1 MISCALVLTKENK
14 TKLCYGPN
22 LTMLIGLFTIFVDFI
37 FLVYIENDQ
46 IFRDVL
52 VYRNPGVHFGDI
64 HRLKARYLEE
74 LVSYV
79 GHDKY
84 AICFPCVG
92 FHTLVDEIVGGDYDG
107 DMYWVSTNPEVI
119 SYIIKFLSINSLQL
133 HMGYFL
139 NPILGIFSLSEIQF
153 MIC

>member
-1 MISCALVLTKENK
+1 MISYALVLTIEHK

-22 LTMLIGLFTIFVDFI
+22 LTTHIGLFTIFVDFI
-37 FLVYIENDQ
+37 FVVYSENGQ
-46 IFRDVL
+46 ISRDVL
-52 VYRNPGVHFGDI
+52 VYRNPGVHFEGI

-84 AICFPCVG
+84 AIFFPCVG
-92 FHTLVDEIVGGDYDG
+92 FCSLADEIAGGDYDG

-119 SYIIKFLSINSLQL
+119 SYIIKFLSINSLLL

-139 NPILGIFSLSEIQF
+139 NPILGFFSLSEIQF